1 MSESDAFAGPAMGE
15 DAWKLL
21 VERASCRNFADKTI
35 PPQVLQKVLLA
46 GVHAATGGNLQPY
59 SVIQIQ
65 EEDSRQRLAELCE
78 QSFMARAPVHLLFCI
93 DFYRL
98 ARWTRLNVAPFTAT
112 QAFRHF
118 WIAFQD
124 TMICAQSI
132 CTAADALGL
141 GSVYIG
147 TVLECFVELRDM
159 FQLPDGVFPV
169 VLLCLGYPKSRP
181 HPRPKLGVDVVVHAE
196 RYHERDD
203 ETLLAAFEDK
213 YRDRQWEPTPERRAT
228 LAKVC
233 TRVHGPAFA
242 EKCLAQV
249 EADGYINMAQY
260 YFGLH
265 YRADQMPQGND
276 DYLALMEQ
284 FGFDWFKP
292 YQPLEDGGDD

>member
-1 MSESDAFAGPAMGE
+1 MGDE
-15 DAWKLL
+15 TLKLL
-21 VERASCRNFADKTI
+21 VERASCRNFADKAV
-35 PPQVLQKVLLA
+35 PPQVLREALLA
-46 GVHAATGGNLQPY
+46 GVHAATGGNLQPC

-65 EEDSRQRLAELCE
+65 KQESRQRLAELCA
-78 QSFMARAPVHLLFCI
+78 QNFMARAPVHLLFCI

-98 ARWTRLNVAPFTAT
+98 RRWAELNVAPFSAT
-112 QAFRHF
+112 RAFRHF

-124 TMICAQSI
+124 TIICAQSI

-169 VLLCLGYPKSRP
+169 VLLCLGYPKRRP
-181 HPRPKLGVDVVVHAE
+181 HPRPKLGVDIVVHAE

-203 ETLLAAFEDK
+203 ATLRAAMAEK
-213 YRDRQWEPTPERRAT
+213 YRGRQWEPTPERRAT
-228 LAKVC
+228 LEEVC
-233 TRVHGPAFA
+233 TQVHGPAFA
-242 EKCLAQV
+242 QKCLARV
-249 EADGYINMAQY
+249 EADGAVNVAQY

-276 DYLALMEQ
+276 EYLALMEQ

-292 YQPLEDGGDD
+292 YQPWADGEED